1 MRYAVF
7 ILCFTLLS
15 CGQTLKTG
23 LWRGVLSMDGKEL
36 PFQFEV
42 KKGDTLSIDI
52 INGKQRIHLDEI
64 KTEGDSIQ
72 IPMLVFDAQIRAQIA
87 GETMRGVFIKNY
99 NRSLDLPFS
108 AEYGKERFPAADSKT
123 NTDFSGLYDL
133 QFDGDSK
140 GVGIFKQEGN
150 AVNGSILTP
159 GGDYGFLQG
168 NRAEGKMALSVFDGN
183 HCYLLEA
190 ALEGDS
196 LKGTLYSGKKA
207 ITVSG
212 IKNPKARL
220 NNASA
225 TVLKK
230 GFSTLP
236 FSFPDLRRQPV
247 SNLDARFKNKVTVVQ
262 ILGSWCPNCL
272 DETRFLV
279 PWYNENKNRGVEI
292 VGLAFER
299 KSEFEYAQA
308 RVQKLKDKMKVTY
321 PLLIAG
327 AVKDASASLP
337 SLSGVHYFP
346 TTVFIGKDGQVKH
359 IETTFEGPATGIF
372 YEEYKSRF
380 NHLADSLLS
389 IP

>member
-7 ILCFTLLS
+7 ILLFALLS
-15 CGQTLKTG
+15 CGKTLKTG

-64 KTEGDSIQ
+64 KMEGDSVQ
-72 IPMLVFDAQIRAQIA
+72 IPMLVFDAQIRAKIA
-87 GETMRGVFIKNY
+87 GDKLHGIFIKNY

-108 AEYGKERFPAADSKT
+108 AEYGKERFPDSKAS
-123 NTDFSGLYDL
+123 TDFSGLYDL
-133 QFDGDSK
+133 QLNGDSK

-150 AVNGSILTP
+150 SVTGSILTS

-168 NRAEGKMALSVFDGN
+168 NAAERKMALSVFDGN
-183 HCYLLEA
+183 HCYLLETV
-190 ALEGDS
+190 LEGDS

-207 ITVSG
+207 IPISG
-212 IKNPKARL
+212 RKNPKARL
-220 NNASA
+220 NSASA
-225 TVLKK
+225 TVLKE

-236 FSFPDLRRQPV
+236 FSFPDLNGQLV
-247 SNLDARFKNKVTVVQ
+247 SSSDARFKNKALVVQ

-279 PWYNENKNRGVEI
+279 SWHNENKNRGMEI

-299 KSEFEYAQA
+299 KPEFEYAQA
-308 RVQKLKDKMKVTY
+308 RVQKLRDKMKVPY

-327 AVKDASASLP
+327 TVKEASASLP
-337 SLSGVHYFP
+337 SLSGVKYFP
-346 TTVFIGKDGQVKH
+346 TTVFIGKDGKVKH
-359 IETTFEGPATGIF
+359 IETTFEGPATGVF
-372 YEEYKSRF
+372 HEEYKLRF
-380 NHLADSLLS
+380 NRLADSLLS